1 MMWNTNPVN
10 WKKKKYNIYIDIHG
24 RGFILWFSSAP
35 YLKKRENT
43 RALGYIFFDW
53 PKYMYYISS
62 KFEQE
67 KNIYIVCCAYVYA
80 LHRDA
85 KFLDLFIN
93 KYSPAVNLFDLLW
106 PKRVIRCVS
115 FGRLESS
122 KSNPNLLVSSLEIS
136 GRSPLSTS
144 QIAGRCGDIMDEL
157 GSTCSTYIPVHA
169 VFLRF
174 IFERKL
180 CFKQALLLTFIWG
193 IFLTG
198 VILWNLIVCKK
209 RN

>member
-53 PKYMYYISS
+53 PKYMYYISP

-67 KNIYIVCCAYVYA
+67 KYIFIVCCAYVYA

-93 KYSPAVNLFDLLW
+93 KCLPAVYMFDLLW

-115 FGRLESS
+115 FGRLESCN
-122 KSNPNLLVSSLEIS
+122 SNPNLLVSSLEIS
-136 GRSPLSTS
+136 SRSPLSTS
-144 QIAGRCGDIMDEL
+144 QLAGRCGDIMDQFRKYVFDVYT
-157 GSTCSTYIPVHA
+157 GTCRLPSIHIWKKV
-169 VFLRF
+169 VF
-174 IFERKL
+174 
-180 CFKQALLLTFIWG
+180 
-193 IFLTG
+193 
-198 VILWNLIVCKK
+198 
-209 RN
+209 

>member
-1 MMWNTNPVN
+1 M
-10 WKKKKYNIYIDIHG
+10 KKKRNITSILIFMVEVLYFDLAPPHTWKNAKI
-24 RGFILWFSSAP
+24 RGHLDTF
-35 YLKKRENT
+35 
-43 RALGYIFFDW
+43 FFDW

-136 GRSPLSTS
+136 SRSPLSTS
-144 QIAGRCGDIMDEL
+144 QIAGRCGDIMDQFRKYVFDVYT
-157 GSTCSTYIPVHA
+157 GTCRLPSIHIWKKV
-169 VFLRF
+169 VF
-174 IFERKL
+174 
-180 CFKQALLLTFIWG
+180 
-193 IFLTG
+193 
-198 VILWNLIVCKK
+198 
-209 RN
+209 

>member
-10 WKKKKYNIYIDIHG
+10 WKKRRNITS
-24 RGFILWFSSAP
+24 ILIFMVEVLYFDLAP
-35 YLKKRENT
+35 PHTNT

-67 KNIYIVCCAYVYA
+67 QNIYIVCCAYVYA

-136 GRSPLSTS
+136 GRSPLSSS
-144 QIAGRCGDIMDEL
+144 QIAGRCGDIMDQFRK
-157 GSTCSTYIPVHA
+157 Y
-169 VFLRF
+169 VFDVFTGKCRLPL
-174 IFERKL
+174 IH
-180 CFKQALLLTFIWG
+180 IW
-193 IFLTG
+193 
-198 VILWNLIVCKK
+198 KK
-209 RN
+209 VVF